1 VKNGFDASPPHRTGR
16 EAIRTLSR
24 RGTAPPGS
32 STWAGRLGV
41 LLALAAAG
49 GGRRWPPGSKTH
61 ASSTGENFEATGW
74 GVGLC
79 GGGGGAELERL
90 VVVMREMTEWRQDR
104 TSKCGG
110 SACGASPT
118 SVDIAPGGGGG
129 PGGRSGEWFF
139 SGEGNGDFSWNLFC
153 FLRLSCAAL
162 RAPPPFFFWE
172 DLPPPAQQ
180 IADYEIDDAD
190 ADVDWQIG
198 MGV

>member
-1 VKNGFDASPPHRTGR
+1 
-16 EAIRTLSR
+16 
-24 RGTAPPGS
+24 
-32 STWAGRLGV
+32 
-41 LLALAAAG
+41 
-49 GGRRWPPGSKTH
+49 
-61 ASSTGENFEATGW
+61 
-74 GVGLC
+74 
-79 GGGGGAELERL
+79 